1 MLACL
6 GLFVFNLKTAPF
18 SQRQRSTTWRHA
30 RSAPIG
36 DRSSSQYI
44 GPGEDNITLT
54 GTIAPDVAGN
64 LFSLD
69 ALRIMADTGEP
80 YILVLGNG
88 QIVGAFDIDA
98 IDERSSHLHENGT
111 ARVTEFSINLAR
123 TRDDSIDKLALV
135 TSTLSLLS

>member
-6 GLFVFNLKTAPF
+6 GLFVFNLQTAPF

-36 DRSSSQYI
+36 ERSSSQFI
-44 GPGEDNITLT
+44 GPGEDTITLT

-69 ALRIMADTGEP
+69 ALRIMGDTGEP
-80 YILVLGNG
+80 YMLILGNG
-88 QIVGAFDIDA
+88 QIVGAFEINN
-98 IDERSSHLHENGT
+98 IDETSENLHQNGT
-111 ARVTEFSINLAR
+111 ARQTGFSISLTR
-123 TRDDSIDKLALV
+123 TPNDTIDALALI
-135 TSTLSLLS
+135 TSPLSLLA